1 MSKLTEMV
9 KCEQPVKEKKSEHEI
24 IKDDDSMNRDSDNEK
39 MILRNSA
46 RQNSYMGDES
56 AKSESSSNHGENQQ
70 QFNGAASAILSQS
83 MLQHGQLSMQTFQN
97 SLAQFSSNSTTENMD
112 SDTVANNM
120 AMLQS
125 ALFTMQQQ
133 QFLQF
138 QLIQHLQSQLVN
150 QNSDD
155 VNHKSDSDDEA
166 ADNSDASEKK
176 QTNKNKHKRLM
187 EDKPLTKTPII
198 NKDSDYR

>member
-9 KCEQPVKEKKSEHEI
+9 KCEQPVKEMIMENEL
-24 IKDDDSMNRDSDNEK
+24 IKDDDSMNRDSDSEK

-46 RQNSYMGDES
+46 RQNLYMGDES

-70 QFNGAASAILSQS
+70 QFNGATSAILSQS

-97 SLAQFSSNSTTENMD
+97 SLAQFSSNTTTDNMD
-112 SDTVANNM
+112 SETVANNM

-155 VNHKSDSDDEA
+155 ANHKSDSDDETA
-166 ADNSDASEKK
+166 NNSDASEKK
-176 QTNKNKHKRLM
+176 QTNINKHKRLM
-187 EDKPLTKTPII
+187 EDKPFTKTPII